1 MVIKRFLHSTKSV
14 RPAQMLYFYTLKHL
28 LSVQKYMNS
37 KAVSSFQITV
47 GSVLTIVEKPK
58 FVEH

>member
-1 MVIKRFLHSTKSV
+1 MTGSGV
-14 RPAQMLYFYTLKHL
+14 TLKHL

-37 KAVSSFQITV
+37 KAVSSFQITE
-47 GSVLTIVEKPK
+47 GSVVTIVEKPD